1 MKNIF
6 IKSFFLISS
15 ILILIKLESCD
26 KVQLRTSDLGIKKNM
41 MTMLGVGDTANIYN
55 YVWIANDKIITPN
68 DSGFRISA
76 LAAFTDSITHQIVS
90 VNNLSINA
98 RTLTPNTDNSYSF
111 IYSDSATGALQEG
124 KNLYGTNVKIKI
136 TGTTTS
142 DTVTQTLYM
151 PKRVFSSI
159 TDYPTG
165 QIDISTNLTLKWI
178 ADPACSWGNVAIK
191 IWYNAGRSR
200 FISDSTLPAND
211 TVLSYIVPDNG
222 SYTINLG
229 DLQKLRVNSLV
240 TFSLGRGSTSIT
252 VLPISKKR
260 IFYYTSSSVSSIP
273 QKLICSANWQNTGL
287 TQCQVNGSGFNTGY
301 QLVQQKDLSTCSPT
315 YNQTQWV
322 TGSYNLSACPLPAS
336 IQGYDSKTISYR
348 VAFTNT
354 STNTVYNFVLNAN
367 TNTYY
372 SVGQIPNGN
381 YNVTFNGIGQP
392 TSSTFYANGYTQYG
406 LSASFTNIPF
416 TATSNINVH

>member
-6 IKSFFLISS
+6 IKSLAVFAS
-15 ILILIKLESCD
+15 ILILFKLESCD
-26 KVQLRTSDLGIKKNM
+26 KVQLRTGDFAMKKNM
-41 MTMLGVGDTANIYN
+41 MTILGVSDTVNMYN
-55 YVWIANDKIITPN
+55 YIWIANDKLITPN

-76 LAAFTDSITHQIVS
+76 SATFIDSITDQIVS
-90 VNNLSINA
+90 VNSLSINS
-98 RTLTPNTDNSYSF
+98 RTLVKNTDNSYSF
-111 IYSDSATGALQEG
+111 IYSDSVTGALQEG

-136 TGTTTS
+136 AGSTTADS
-142 DTVTQTLYM
+142 LTQTLYM

-159 TDYPTG
+159 SDYPSG
-165 QIDISTNLTLKWI
+165 QIDISNNLTLKWI
-178 ADPACSWGNVAIK
+178 SDPACSWGNVAIK

-200 FISDSTLPAND
+200 FLSDSTLPATD

-222 SYTINLG
+222 SYTISLG
-229 DLQKLRVNSLV
+229 DLQKLKVNSLV
-240 TFSLGRGSTSIT
+240 TFSIGRGSTSIA

-260 IFYYTSSSVSSIP
+260 VFYFTTSSVSSFP
-273 QKLICSANWQNTGL
+273 QKLICSANWQNTGA
-287 TQCQVNGSGFNTGY
+287 TQCQVDVNGFNTGY

-315 YNQTQWV
+315 YNQTKWV
-322 TGSYNLSACPLPAS
+322 TGSYNVSACPLPVLL
-336 IQGYDSKTISYR
+336 QGYDSKTINYR

-354 STNTVYNFVLNAN
+354 LTNNVYNFVLNSN

-372 SVGQIPNGN
+372 NVGQIPNGN
-381 YNVTFNGIGQP
+381 YNVTFTALGQP

-416 TATSNINVH
+416 TATSDIYVK